1 MKRSLLLT
9 VSISAL
15 CALNACGGNRGGGTQ
30 TATHFS
36 VTFPATATA
45 GMTVSFMVT
54 ALDAANNVVAR
65 YSGTVHFA
73 STDGQ
78 AALPANS
85 TLTNGTGTFSATLK
99 TGGSQTITATDTVT
113 ASITGTSNMISL
125 SAGAASHFSV
135 TAPSTAITGTAFS
148 LPVTALDAFNNTAT
162 GYTGTVH
169 FTSTDVQPVLPAN
182 STLTNGAATFSVTLK
197 TAGSQ
202 TITATDTVTASIT
215 GTSNSINVTGA
226 AVATHFSVAAPGVAT
241 AGTGFNF
248 TVNALDSSNNVATTY
263 SGTVHFA
270 STDVQA
276 VLPAN
281 STLTNGAGTF
291 SVTLK
296 TAGSQTITA
305 TDSVTAAITGTSNS
319 IQVSAPPSG
328 FTATGSMLNA
338 REEHTATLLNE
349 GKVLIVGGTHWAA
362 SMGCPRWGLV
372 LRALASAELFDRASG

>member
-54 ALDAANNVVAR
+54 ALDAANKVVTR

-85 TLTNGTGTFSATLK
+85 MLTNGTGTFSVTLK
-99 TGGSQTITATDTVT
+99 TGGSQTITATDT
-113 ASITGTSNMISL
+113 
-125 SAGAASHFSV
+125 V